1 MFLLFGPGQ
10 DIYQTVC
17 LGTDVVSFDEDEL
30 QYNNEKKTMFG
41 TYDSIVRNLAQGS
54 LNSFDEDDDEKYF
67 L

>member
-41 TYDSIVRNLAQGS
+41 TQDSIVRKLAQGR

>member
-10 DIYQTVC
+10 DTYQTVC

-30 QYNNEKKTMFG
+30 QYNNEKQTMFG
-41 TYDSIVRNLAQGS
+41 TQDSIVRKLAQGR